1 MKWIDFKKQLQSIGV
16 TEITDGALYMAL
28 PSFENVRWL
37 VPLKDKH
44 SFRSALQ
51 LYIPNTL
58 KGKLY
63 KFSMEHLPLP
73 LLRRC
78 SAKIVRLDY
87 KNGRFFAPHN
97 EACQPAFYV
106 GNEGSDSKATI
117 QMLKNG
123 VPFSYIKF
131 TENPQIAVLF
141 EREAATLNKV
151 SGIQSAVLPQVL
163 QCSHENGVY
172 FFETS
177 SVCDHRTQPSFEL
190 CSQHKEFLLE
200 LADYTFVENGAAEW
214 AAQMENN
221 LGSLG
226 SALSWMKTMFLN
238 TATPEFLANVKFDL
252 NHGDFSPW
260 NCVVENGKLAVFDW
274 EYASAPKPAFLDA
287 VHFILKPIL
296 LKKTAEVGS
305 LIGEIKKISDYL
317 REVGC
322 AAMSSEALLTIY
334 LLDQYILYT
343 LRSEKKTTQEQEQL
357 DLWKKY
363 LMLLSQ
369 SGKGV

>member
-63 KFSMEHLPLP
+63 KFSMEHLPLS

-141 EREAATLNKV
+141 EREAETLNKV

-163 QCSHENGVY
+163 QCCHENGLY

-177 SVCDHRTQPSFEL
+177 SVCDHRAQPSFEL
-190 CSQHKEFLLE
+190 CSLHKEFLLE

-274 EYASAPKPAFLDA
+274 EYSSAPKPAFLDA

-296 LKKTAEVGS
+296 LKKNS
-305 LIGEIKKISDYL
+305 
-317 REVGC
+317 
-322 AAMSSEALLTIY
+322 
-334 LLDQYILYT
+334 
-343 LRSEKKTTQEQEQL
+343 
-357 DLWKKY
+357 
-363 LMLLSQ
+363 
-369 SGKGV
+369 

>member
-177 SVCDHRTQPSFEL
+177 SVCDHRT
-190 CSQHKEFLLE
+190 
-200 LADYTFVENGAAEW
+200 A
-214 AAQMENN
+214 
-221 LGSLG
+221 
-226 SALSWMKTMFLN
+226 
-238 TATPEFLANVKFDL
+238 
-252 NHGDFSPW
+252 
-260 NCVVENGKLAVFDW
+260 
-274 EYASAPKPAFLDA
+274 
-287 VHFILKPIL
+287 IL
-296 LKKTAEVGS
+296 
-305 LIGEIKKISDYL
+305 
-317 REVGC
+317 
-322 AAMSSEALLTIY
+322 
-334 LLDQYILYT
+334 
-343 LRSEKKTTQEQEQL
+343 
-357 DLWKKY
+357 
-363 LMLLSQ
+363 
-369 SGKGV
+369 

>member
-1 MKWIDFKKQLQSIGV
+1 
-16 TEITDGALYMAL
+16 
-28 PSFENVRWL
+28 
-37 VPLKDKH
+37 
-44 SFRSALQ
+44 
-51 LYIPNTL
+51 
-58 KGKLY
+58 
-63 KFSMEHLPLP
+63 MEHLPLP

-214 AAQMENN
+214 A
-221 LGSLG
+221 
-226 SALSWMKTMFLN
+226 
-238 TATPEFLANVKFDL
+238 EFLANVKFDL

-322 AAMSSEALLTIY
+322 AAISSEALLTIY